1 MWIRT
6 RTNEMVN
13 IEEYRVIRV
22 EATSVLARKLDDHSV
37 LFHGDEAA
45 CQRVFVAILDSL
57 VLGVPLFDMA
67 TEGHGG
73 IPHDELPHVTSNQEP
88 NV

>member
-6 RTNEMVN
+6 KTNEMVN

-45 CQRVFVAILDSL
+45 CQRVFVAILDCL
-57 VLGVPLFDMA
+57 ATGLPLYEV
-67 TEGHGG
+67 THEG
-73 IPHDELPHVTSNQEP
+73 E
-88 NV
+88 